1 MTRPDAL
8 LDESP
13 GRLYGTYVDFY
24 ISPAAVSVR
33 ITYPTAIVL
42 LAVSRGV
49 RYGFDIMDASGLPSG
64 TVYPILRS
72 LETAGLVKSRW
83 EAVQIAR
90 DEGRPPRRYYQLT
103 GAGADALAEALA
115 RHPELRGAP
124 SGAPGALPSPA

>member
-13 GRLYGTYVDFY
+13 GRLYGTYVDVY

-64 TVYPILRS
+64 TVYPILRR
-72 LETAGLVKSRW
+72 LEDAGILRSKW
-83 EAVQIAR
+83 EAESRSR
-90 DEGRPPRRYYQLT
+90 DEQRPPRRYYQVT
-103 GAGADALAEALA
+103 GAGARALNEALQRFPGLA
-115 RHPELRGAP
+115 GTLGA
-124 SGAPGALPSPA
+124 GDAPAPA